1 MLFTISEEEG
11 VEMYLGNTP
20 IEVDLSTAIYMLQ
33 QKDNMPE
40 GMAWGN
46 YFPAVINHTS
56 SAIAR
61 KHPDFHAAKHGDY
74 DCYIARCYPNAHI
87 AYNHK
92 MQGCKVNMIPAAYA
106 AKFSAIGMDVE
117 HNIIAV
123 TDVSHT
129 NASDISRISKRVR
142 FEGEV
147 KKGVDYIL
155 LDDFITSGAE
165 LRDMRDYIQSKGG
178 NVVMMTTFGH
188 GSFGKLKDIRIDNSL
203 IERLKASGI
212 TDQDLRKY
220 GIASEIRC
228 LTIGEAAKLSRM
240 VNAKAKTTVA
250 QLCARVQRTHQECP
264 NLPAMETEVPRNG
277 VQGVKTKEIT
287 EESKT
292 IKFKL

>member
-1 MLFTISEEEG
+1 
-11 VEMYLGNTP
+11 
-20 IEVDLSTAIYMLQ
+20 
-33 QKDNMPE
+33 
-40 GMAWGN
+40 
-46 YFPAVINHTS
+46 
-56 SAIAR
+56 
-61 KHPDFHAAKHGDY
+61 
-74 DCYIARCYPNAHI
+74 
-87 AYNHK
+87 
-92 MQGCKVNMIPAAYA
+92 
-106 AKFSAIGMDVE
+106 
-117 HNIIAV
+117 
-123 TDVSHT
+123 
-129 NASDISRISKRVR
+129 
-142 FEGEV
+142 
-147 KKGVDYIL
+147 
-155 LDDFITSGAE
+155 
-165 LRDMRDYIQSKGG
+165 
-178 NVVMMTTFGH
+178 MMTTFGH
-188 GSFGKLKDIRIDNSL
+188 GSFGKLKYIRIDNSL

>member
-1 MLFTISEEEG
+1 
-11 VEMYLGNTP
+11 
-20 IEVDLSTAIYMLQ
+20 
-33 QKDNMPE
+33 
-40 GMAWGN
+40 
-46 YFPAVINHTS
+46 
-56 SAIAR
+56 
-61 KHPDFHAAKHGDY
+61 
-74 DCYIARCYPNAHI
+74 
-87 AYNHK
+87 
-92 MQGCKVNMIPAAYA
+92 MIPAAYA
-106 AKFSAIGMDVE
+106 AKFSAIGMNVE

-123 TDVSHT
+123 TNVSHT

-188 GSFGKLKDIRIDNSL
+188 GSFGKLKDIRIDKSL